1 MQNML
6 ARVEAPAAPTRT
18 AAQAGLQVGAVVGG
32 GGGTRGGKAGGAGG
46 PERPAYITKDQ
57 LRQWLISQGFGR
69 TTGDFTN
76 RGHATPNHMLN
87 AMDMGILG
95 GSDAEALRRTSDM
108 ERRLRATGAF
118 GDQLLG
124 PISDWKGH
132 GAGKGGQN
140 IHLHIPTPGGM
151 VKMNPALAALMG
163 IKGAGQGGQ
172 FALAQ
177 GLADEE
183 AKRLQLIED
192 SFRTGQQIE
201 QQQNRQ
207 LANLQAQTPL
217 EQSLL
222 KIQQDYE
229 DRAASIS
236 QLLDA
241 NQKKKLEGQNAA
253 LRELEIIKA
262 QTDNLYRQAGL
273 QKDITSEYG
282 ARAFAGAAGAF
293 RTDINLDPS
302 ATTDPITE
310 YSKRLK
316 DLMDPI
322 NQAKA
327 GAASIG
333 AAFDDAF
340 SSVIKGTQST
350 QEILS
355 GFFKGIADSFLQM
368 AQQIIAEM
376 IRVYIFKQITD
387 LFNIRSDK
395 GGLFKG
401 AGPVSGVAAFGAA
414 GPVFNPA
421 AFGAGVALRAM
432 GGPVTAGQ
440 SYVVGERGPELFT
453 PSSGGMITPNN
464 RAGGGGV
471 AVTVNVDAKGT
482 SVEGNDQ
489 QAGQLGRVI
498 AAAVQAELVNQKRR
512 GGLLNP

>member
-1 MQNML
+1 
-6 ARVEAPAAPTRT
+6 
-18 AAQAGLQVGAVVGG
+18 
-32 GGGTRGGKAGGAGG
+32 
-46 PERPAYITKDQ
+46 
-57 LRQWLISQGFGR
+57 
-69 TTGDFTN
+69 
-76 RGHATPNHMLN
+76 
-87 AMDMGILG
+87 
-95 GSDAEALRRTSDM
+95 
-108 ERRLRATGAF
+108 
-118 GDQLLG
+118 
-124 PISDWKGH
+124 
-132 GAGKGGQN
+132 
-140 IHLHIPTPGGM
+140 M

-172 FALAQ
+172 VALAQ
-177 GLADEE
+177 GMADEE

-192 SFRTGQQIE
+192 SFRAGQQIE

-207 LANLQAQTPL
+207 LASLQAQTPL

-241 NQKKKLEGQNAA
+241 NQKKKLEGQSAA

-273 QKDITSEYG
+273 QKDITSEIG
-282 ARAFAGAAGAF
+282 ARAFAGAAGTF
-293 RTDINLDPS
+293 RTDINLDPL

-310 YSKRLK
+310 YSQRLK

-327 GAASIG
+327 GAESIG
-333 AAFDDAF
+333 TAFNDAF
-340 SSVIKGTQST
+340 SGIITGTQTT
-350 QEILS
+350 QEALS
-355 GFFKGIADSFLQM
+355 NFFKSIADSFLQM
-368 AQQIIAEM
+368 ASQMIAEM
-376 IRVYIFKQITD
+376 IKVYVFKQITGI
-387 LFNIRSDK
+387 FGISGGG
-395 GGLFKG
+395 GGLFSG
-401 AGPVSGVAAFGAA
+401 AGPVSGASVFSSGAA
-414 GPVFNPA
+414 AFNPA

-482 SVEGNDQ
+482 SAEGSDQ
-489 QAGQLGRVI
+489 QANQLGRVI
-498 AAAVQAELVNQKRR
+498 AAAVQAELIKQQRR
-512 GGLLNP
+512 GGILNS